1 MRADKSQRLQAGDL
15 GTLVLQFQS
24 ELTGPRAKST
34 DAVVHVW
41 RPPDLTAERTDVQF
55 QFTGRRKLMFHFRR
69 QFCLFLLCLF
79 RLSTD
84 WTRPTHIREGNLF
97 YSI

>member
-1 MRADKSQRLQAGDL
+1 MRADKSQCLQAGDV
-15 GTLVLQFQS
+15 GTVVLHFQS
-24 ELTGPRAKST
+24 ELTGPRAKSA

-79 RLSTD
+79 GLSTD